1 MAKSKV
7 EELIHDI
14 NVNLSQRSASQKDE
28 VRVMQEMLNDKTY
41 VVGEYSKDGKVG
53 EFCPSAEAR
62 RIVTSIVANGA
73 RVPIAEAKTIGDNY
87 VFSRPEATSMVEI
100 AKEFVNTYVQTGR
113 KLPLG
118 GREKMNTSLALKVV
132 DTRRKTLPETP
143 LTKTSG
149 KVNAEI
155 IIPGYN
161 TIKAQGGCPKWVKN
175 GK

>member
-7 EELIHDI
+7 EELLHDI

-53 EFCPSAEAR
+53 EYCPSADAR
-62 RIVTSIVANGA
+62 KLVTSIVANGA
-73 RVPIAEAKTIGDNY
+73 KVPMAEAKAIGENY
-87 VFSRPEATSMVEI
+87 EFSRTDANTMVNLS
-100 AKEFVNTYVQTGR
+100 KEFINTYVQTGR

-118 GREKMNTSLALKVV
+118 GREKMNTSLALKSVE
-132 DTRRKTLPETP
+132 TRRKTLPETP
-143 LTKTSG
+143 LTKASG

-155 IIPGYN
+155 IIPGYD
-161 TIKAQGGCPKWVKN
+161 TIKAQGGCPRWVKN